1 MVSSLHSHMNK
12 FHLINPNGSGTDGK
26 VADSTTIKKIEDFVR
41 ATNKVLIFKDIKSYT
56 DKIKN
61 ALSR

>member
-1 MVSSLHSHMNK
+1 MNK